1 MGLLK
6 VLLSLL
12 RLVLAGVS
20 VRVPIA
26 GAGLWLGGIRKGL
39 GVRFVFFV
47 AGGVPWLTG
56 MGEMASG
63 SRLLG
68 YGLVVFSLLLIISL
82 VVVKADVDRQSAYL
96 CELTN
101 RNELDM
107 KSCPAH
113 SSNVS
118 WFISAAFVFA
128 ALILGL
134 GAYLSFARRRKE
146 SPEVVAEARVVDDSM
161 LSEEERFVYGLLK
174 AGSGSKYQSDMI
186 RETGWSKVK
195 VTRVLD
201 RLESRGL
208 VERRRRGMTNVILLK

>member
-1 MGLLK
+1 M
-6 VLLSLL
+6 VRSL
-12 RLVLAGVS
+12 
-20 VRVPIA
+20 
-26 GAGLWLGGIRKGL
+26 
-39 GVRFVFFV
+39 FFV
-47 AGGVPWLTG
+47 AGGAPWLIGVT
-56 MGEMASG
+56 EMAVGG

-68 YGLVVFSLLLIISL
+68 YGLVAFSLLLIVSL

-101 RNELDM
+101 RNALDM

-128 ALILGL
+128 AVICSF
-134 GAYLSFARRRKE
+134 GAYLSFVRRQKE
-146 SPEVVAEARVVDDSM
+146 PRAGVAEAMVVDESQ
-161 LSEEERFVYGLLK
+161 LSDEERVVYGLIK

-186 RETGWSKVK
+186 KETGWSKVK

-208 VERRRRGMTNVILLK
+208 VERRRRGMTNIILLK